1 MDGQQTLIGEDPA
14 FVGVLEQVSRLA
26 PIDKPCLVVG
36 ERGTGKE
43 LVTSRLHYL
52 SRRWDGPLVKINCAT
67 LAETLLESE
76 LFGHEA
82 GSFTGAQR
90 RHVGRFER
98 ADGGTLVLD
107 EIASASP
114 AVQEKV
120 LRIIEYGEFER
131 VGGSETLSVDVRVV
145 GSANVDLPR
154 LAEDGQ
160 FRADLLDRLAFDVV
174 TLPPLRARPADV
186 LPLARHFAHEMTRE
200 LDRDLFP
207 GFSATAEKAL
217 LGYAWPGNV
226 RELRNV
232 VERAVGHHGGG
243 NHSIEAVDFD
253 PFDSPWRPGRPGASY
268 APQSRSPGVGDFAAR
283 VAGYETQL
291 LVAALDAAEF
301 NQTLAAEALGL
312 NYHQFRRL
320 LKKHGI
326 SGKRRGQSGTRSG

>member
-1 MDGQQTLIGEDPA
+1 MDAVQTLIGEDPA
-14 FVGVLEQVSRLA
+14 FVGVLEKVSRLA
-26 PIDKPCLVVG
+26 PLDKPCLVVG

-52 SRRWDGPLVKINCAT
+52 SRRWEGPLVKINCAT
-67 LAETLLESE
+67 LTESLLESE

-82 GSFTGAQR
+82 GAFTGAQR

-131 VGGSETLSVDVRVV
+131 VGGSEALRVDVRVI
-145 GSANVDLPR
+145 GSANVDLPS
-154 LAEDGQ
+154 LAAEGR

-174 TLPPLRARPADV
+174 TLPPLRARPADIV
-186 LPLARHFAHEMTRE
+186 PLARYFGTEMIRE
-200 LDRDLFP
+200 LEWDAFP
-207 GFSATAEKAL
+207 GFAAAAEKAMV
-217 LGYAWPGNV
+217 GHSWPGNV

-232 VERAVGHHGGG
+232 VERAVGHHGAAGRP
-243 NHSIEAVDFD
+243 IDAVDFD
-253 PFDSPWRPGRPGASY
+253 PFDSPWRPGAAKGRAVERP
-268 APQSRSPGVGDFAAR
+268 APAVVGDFAAR
-283 VAGYETQL
+283 VAGYETEL
-291 LVAALDAAEF
+291 LIAALDAADF
-301 NQTLAAEALGL
+301 NQTLAADALGL
-312 NYHQFRRL
+312 NYHQLRRL